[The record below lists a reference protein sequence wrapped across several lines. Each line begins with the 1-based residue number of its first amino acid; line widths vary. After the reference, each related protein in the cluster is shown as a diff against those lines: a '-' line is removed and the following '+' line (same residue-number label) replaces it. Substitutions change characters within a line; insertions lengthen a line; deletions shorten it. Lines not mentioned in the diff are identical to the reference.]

1 MQKSCQNYI
10 FDELFFYYFC
20 QNKKYYIMFGKMF
33 DIMGKI
39 EEAKKNVEATKKR
52 LDNVL
57 IDAESAQ
64 GKIKV
69 TVTGNRALK
78 AINIDDD
85 LMQDKE
91 MLEDYLMIA
100 LNKAL
105 EEAGKMQEEELKRA
119 AKDAMPNIPGLDG
132 LI

>member
-1 MQKSCQNYI
+1 
-10 FDELFFYYFC
+10 
-20 QNKKYYIMFGKMF
+20 MFGKMF
-33 DIMGKI
+33 DIIGKLD
-39 EEAKKNVEATKKR
+39 EAKKNVAEAKDR
-52 LDNVL
+52 LDHVL
-57 IDAESAQ
+57 IDAEA
-64 GKIKV
+64 GNGLVKV

-78 AINIDDD
+78 SLEIADEA
-85 LMQDKE
+85 MQDKE

-105 EEAGKMQEEELKRA
+105 EEAGKIQEAELKKA

>member
-1 MQKSCQNYI
+1 
-10 FDELFFYYFC
+10 
-20 QNKKYYIMFGKMF
+20 MF

-39 EEAKKNVEATKKR
+39 EEAKKNVEEAKKR
-52 LDNVL
+52 LNNVL

-78 AINIDDD
+78 TLTIDED
-85 LMQDKE
+85 LMQNKE

-132 LI
+132 LL

>member
-1 MQKSCQNYI
+1 
-10 FDELFFYYFC
+10 
-20 QNKKYYIMFGKMF
+20 MFGKMF